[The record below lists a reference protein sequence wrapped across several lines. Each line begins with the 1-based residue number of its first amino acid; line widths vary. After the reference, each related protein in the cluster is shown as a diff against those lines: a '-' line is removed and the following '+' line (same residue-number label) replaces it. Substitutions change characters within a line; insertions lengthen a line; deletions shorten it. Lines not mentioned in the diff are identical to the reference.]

1 MIKNYDDHTINVLNC
16 IPHRLATF
24 TDLSVDRGFLAL
36 KGFLGSESS
45 WLCTGTVGMLALTRE
60 GMPSI
65 EAAGKSQDRWHY
77 AA

>member
-1 MIKNYDDHTINVLNC
+1 MVKNYDDHTINVLNC

-24 TDLSVDRGFLAL
+24 TDLSVHRGFLAL

-45 WLCTGTVGMLALTRE
+45 WLCTGTVR
-60 GMPSI
+60 MPSM
-65 EAAGKSQDRWHY
+65 EAAGKSQDRWHC